1 MLHHEK
7 SLSARC
13 FRRDPIQPLMQML
26 TPLIAINALNNVT
39 LQYDKSLLGQDSVQL
54 GCLSGCRA
62 K

>member
-26 TPLIAINALNNVT
+26 TPLIIAINALNNVK

-54 GCLSGCRA
+54 G
-62 K
+62 